1 LGTEAMRTVFFAFM
15 PLCRIAR
22 TAFPSGHAIVIDR
35 VLVFTGKFMQWNI
48 SINKGGSITGV
59 FPPQGDANHT

>member
-1 LGTEAMRTVFFAFM
+1 LDLKRLCAGKIRLH
-15 PLCRIAR
+15 LCRIAR
-22 TAFPSGHAIVIDR
+22 TAFPSGHAIGIDR
-35 VLVFTGKFMQWNI
+35 VLVLTGKFMQWNI